1 MDAMAEMPPSLR
13 QVTITSQV
21 VAAEAAVSVSD
32 MGPGLPADIIGT
44 VFTPFV
50 TTKSHGL
57 GIGLTIAR
65 SIVAAHGGTIKAR
78 NNPEGGATFT
88 VTLRVT
94 RSGASDDA
102 AAVPARDR
110 AHSPTPTM
118 EG

>member
-1 MDAMAEMPPSLR
+1 MPPPLR
-13 QVTITSQV
+13 QVTITSEV
-21 VAAEAAVSVSD
+21 MAAHAAVSVRD

-65 SIVAAHGGTIKAR
+65 SIVAAHGGTINAH

-88 VTLRVT
+88 ITLRVSG
-94 RSGASDDA
+94 SGASDDA
-102 AAVPARDR
+102 AAVSARDR

-118 EG
+118 GG